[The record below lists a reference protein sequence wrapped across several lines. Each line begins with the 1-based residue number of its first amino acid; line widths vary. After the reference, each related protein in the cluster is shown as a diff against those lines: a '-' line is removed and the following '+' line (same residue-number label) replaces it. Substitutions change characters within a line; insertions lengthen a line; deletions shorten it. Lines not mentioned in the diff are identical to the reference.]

1 MQVLKFGGSSVAD
14 AAMINLVHDIT
25 VRALNDDR
33 TILVS
38 SAVSGCTDTL
48 IDIGHRAARRD
59 PSYKDLLQSLRD
71 RHLEIASALLPGSW
85 NDAVAAELGDLFDS
99 LGSIVRGINLVGELS
114 NASLEAV
121 QSYGELFSTRILAAL
136 FPSRDIAC
144 KWLDSRN
151 LVRVK
156 GGHVDLQ
163 ETYSLIE
170 KAIDDNAHVNLFIAP
185 GFIAADACGRV
196 VTLGRGGSDYSAS
209 LFAVGS
215 RARKVEIWTDVSGIM
230 TANPRVV
237 PSARPVPN
245 LSYRAAQE
253 LSHFGAKV
261 IYPPTI
267 QPVIEEGIPIYVKNT
282 FRPDDPGSLVEKN
295 PPRSNAS
302 ITGISNSD
310 KIALIS
316 LEGSG
321 MVGVP
326 GFSARLFDALW
337 RSGVNIILITQASSV
352 HTMCIAVSEQDAL
365 KAKEAADECF
375 AYEISLGKLNPL
387 KVEKGYSIV
396 CLVGDDILG
405 HSGATGRMLSALGR
419 AGIPVRA
426 TAQGSSERN
435 ISVIVSSARV
445 NEAIRAIHAEFF
457 DAPEAPYINVFLAG
471 KGRIGGAL
479 LSMLSKGAGT
489 VDGLRDRRVRL
500 CGISDSKRFVINTEG
515 LDPGTAVEALKEG
528 LPATDGGYFEAL
540 APLLMSNSVFVDCT
554 ADPGMASC
562 YPMLFASG
570 YSVVSCNKLPFSG
583 PFARYKTLLAEAR
596 RNDVSLLF
604 ETTVG
609 AALPVLSILD
619 GIAASDDTLKKV
631 EAALSGTLNYLLD
644 SYKGS
649 EFAALVED
657 ARKRGYTEPDPSEDL
672 SGADVRRKL
681 VILARRAGIPLEQS
695 DVLLEPVPSEDVLE
709 GLFKAAE
716 ASGKRLRYVASVS
729 YENGSWKASAAVR
742 AVGEEN
748 PLFNLHGT
756 NNMVS
761 VTTDDYPSSIVVSGA
776 GAGARQTAGGVL
788 HDILLA

>member
-1 MQVLKFGGSSVAD
+1 MQVLKFGGTSVAS
-14 AAMINLVHDIT
+14 AAMMDLVHEIT
-25 VRALNDDR
+25 IRALKDDR

-38 SAVSGCTDTL
+38 SAISGCTDTL
-48 IDIGHRAARRD
+48 IDIGHRAAGRD
-59 PSYKDLLQSLRD
+59 SSYKDLLLSLRD
-71 RHLEIASALLPGSW
+71 RHLEIASALLPENW
-85 NDAVAAELGDLFDS
+85 NGTVAEELGELFDS

-114 NASLEAV
+114 DASLEAV
-121 QSYGELFSTRILAAL
+121 QSYGELFSTRILTAL
-136 FPSRDIAC
+136 FSSRGVAC

-151 LVRVK
+151 LIRVK
-156 GGHVDLQ
+156 GGHVDLAA
-163 ETYSLIE
+163 TYSLIDE
-170 KAIDDNAHVNLFIAP
+170 ALSDNAHVNLFIAP
-185 GFIAADACGRV
+185 GFIAADDSGRV

-209 LFAVGS
+209 LFAVGAG
-215 RARKVEIWTDVSGIM
+215 ARKVEIWTDVSGIM
-230 TANPRVV
+230 TANPKVV

-282 FRPDDPGSLVEKN
+282 FRPDDAGSLVEKN
-295 PPRSNAS
+295 PPRSDARL
-302 ITGISNSD
+302 TGISNSD

-365 KAKEAADECF
+365 KAKKAADECF

-405 HSGATGRMLSALGR
+405 HSGATGRMLSALGS

-435 ISVIVSSARV
+435 ISVIVSSKRV

-457 DAPEAPYINVFLAG
+457 DAPAAPYINVFLAG
-471 KGRIGGAL
+471 KGRIGSAL
-479 LSMLSKGAGT
+479 LSMLSHGVGKVCG
-489 VDGLRDRRVRL
+489 RRERRIRL
-500 CGISDSKRFVINTEG
+500 CGISDSKHFVINTEG
-515 LDPGTAVEALKEG
+515 LDPAAAVAALESG
-528 LPATDGGYFEAL
+528 LPASDGGYFEAL
-540 APLLMSNSVFVDCT
+540 SSLSLGSSVFVDCT
-554 ADPGMASC
+554 ADPGMGSY
-562 YPMLFASG
+562 YPLLFSSG

-583 PFARYKTLLAEAR
+583 PFSRYESLVSEAR
-596 RNDVSLLF
+596 RCDVSLLF
-604 ETTVG
+604 ETTSG
-609 AALPVLSILD
+609 AALPVLSTLD
-619 GIAASDDTLKKV
+619 GIVASGDCLRRVDAV
-631 EAALSGTLNYLLD
+631 LSGTLNYLLD
-644 SYKGS
+644 NYSGS
-649 EFAALVED
+649 GFGALVEE
-657 ARKRGYTEPDPSEDL
+657 ARLKGYTEPDPSEDL

-681 VILARRAGIPLEQS
+681 VIIARRAGISLEES
-695 DVLLEPVPSEDVLE
+695 DVDLTAVPSEDALE
-709 GLFKAAE
+709 ALFKAAE
-716 ASGKRLRYVASVS
+716 ASGKRLRYVASIS
-729 YENGSWKASAAVR
+729 SENGSWKASAGVR
-742 AVGEEN
+742 AVGQES
-748 PLFNLHGT
+748 PFYNLHGT
-756 NNMVS
+756 DNMVS
-761 VTTDDYPSSIVVSGA
+761 FTTEDYPSSIVVSGA